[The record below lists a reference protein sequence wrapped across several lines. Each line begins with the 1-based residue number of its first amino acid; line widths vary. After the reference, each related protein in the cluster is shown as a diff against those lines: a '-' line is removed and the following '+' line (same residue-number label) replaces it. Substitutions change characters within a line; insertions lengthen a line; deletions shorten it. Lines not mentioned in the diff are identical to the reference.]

1 MRNVRHQWVIRVGVR
16 KHRADRKEDFRDSQ
30 SRGPLISQNVQ
41 TNGSIGVDVGMVDLG
56 REANLGRFEGIVGG
70 EQDG

>member
-1 MRNVRHQWVIRVGVR
+1 MLRT
-16 KHRADRKEDFRDSQ
+16 FRDSQ